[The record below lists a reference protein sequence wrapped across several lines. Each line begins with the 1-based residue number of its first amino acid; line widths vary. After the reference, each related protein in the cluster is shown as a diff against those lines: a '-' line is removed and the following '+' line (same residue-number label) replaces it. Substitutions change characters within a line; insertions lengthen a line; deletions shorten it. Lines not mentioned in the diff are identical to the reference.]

1 MRLTRNNPALAR
13 WRWWSAAILVAEIG
27 WFALLRPPRSTSF
40 GTLLVL
46 GLAPA
51 TVVGYVYLMVAISAV
66 LNERSWDYRFRQMI
80 VLVLGIS
87 VGCFVAALVWL
98 TKVRFE
104 ATLG

>member
-1 MRLTRNNPALAR
+1 MRLTRDNPALVR
-13 WRWWSAAILVAEIG
+13 WRWWMAAVAVGEIG
-27 WFALLRPPRSTSF
+27 WFALLRPPLATSW
-40 GTLLVL
+40 GALAVL
-46 GLAPA
+46 ALSPLA
-51 TVVGYVYLMVAISAV
+51 VVGYVYLMVAVSAV
-66 LNERSWDYRFRQMI
+66 LNDRAWDYRFRQLI

>member
-1 MRLTRNNPALAR
+1 MRLTRNNPALVR
-13 WRWWSAAILVAEIG
+13 WRLWLASLAVAEIG
-27 WFALLRPPRSTSF
+27 WFALLRPSLSTSF
-40 GTLLVL
+40 GALLM
-46 GLAPA
+46 LAFSPLA
-51 TVVGYVYLMVAISAV
+51 VVGYVYLMVAVS
-66 LNERSWDYRFRQMI
+66 NDRPWDYRFRQML